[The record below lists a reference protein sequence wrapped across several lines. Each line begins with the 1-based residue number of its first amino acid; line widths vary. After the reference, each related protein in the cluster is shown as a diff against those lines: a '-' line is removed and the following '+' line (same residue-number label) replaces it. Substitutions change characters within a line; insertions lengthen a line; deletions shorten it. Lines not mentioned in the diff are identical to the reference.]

1 MGGKEVLSS
10 EVESSLPSKL
20 KLFLNEWRH
29 PQLSL
34 TRIQP
39 KRSKGWGPS
48 GDKKNMVHVSLK
60 QKHPSKLEQYLKWCY
75 KLEGIEMGSQSY
87 LQSNHNTLLPP
98 PKKKNPNWS
107 PWNQRGNL
115 LSSNK
120 HSKTHT
126 NIDSHQHWRNLLT
139 DWQNL
144 GEFRVL
150 RHQWNCYMCFNKFHR
165 K

>member
-29 PQLSL
+29 PHLSL

-87 LQSNHNTLLPP
+87 LQSNHNTFLPP

-126 NIDSHQHWRNLLT
+126 NIRLT
-139 DWQNL
+139 L
-144 GEFRVL
+144 ALKEPPHRLAEFRGVQSPTTPMKL
-150 RHQWNCYMCFNKFHR
+150 LHVF
-165 K
+165 